1 MVEQGD
7 GWLVRDIML
16 KDVPLREKVTFEPE
30 NRVIFERTRGS
41 ELGRI
46 ENIIGEDTSGNLTL
60 TFAFSLKKDGIPEG
74 SDAEKAHFAPMES
87 AYLNAVAS
95 TLAAVRRTVDEKG
108 REHLAPKHPTDAAG
122 DTKWI
127 YDYYRAVDAMDME
140 RTLAQ
145 HTDDTTLTFANHPDR
160 ARQGEGTRRRSAIC
174 GEVSKGLSHSMTGA
188 WSMHDGQVG
197 VAEAIVQ
204 YTRLDDSLCAI
215 KFCTTLRRR
224 GDKIA
229 DIRIYGDATPLFR
242 SGEIAFASAQRNSE
256 GGVRRMARSSV
267 ARKVVSVRLCRAQS
281 RRRARTP
288 QQQAR
293 CSALHGAS
301 RDRGAERMVSRSTAP
316 INHSMAF
323 GYIGD
328 VQFEIIENI
337 SGKSTYSEFLDRV
350 PEGGDPPPRLC
361 GRRLR
366 CRNQDL
372 RRVVTSSYNAA
383 RSAIP
388 SLGITRATTISA
400 R

>member
-1 MVEQGD
+1 MYQLSRTVPVNEPKKSFLSRHDVWTGLLMKANNALPFVPEMKGCDVVEQGD

-30 NRVIFERTRGS
+30 NRVIFERIRGS

-46 ENIIGEDTSGNLTL
+46 ENVIGEDEQGNLTL
-60 TFAFSLKKDGIPEG
+60 TFAFSLNKDGIPEG

-108 REHLAPKHPTDAAG
+108 REHLAPKQPTDAAG

-145 HTDDTTLTFANHPDR
+145 HTDDTTLTFANHPTV
-160 ARQGEGTRRRSAIC
+160 QGKEGYKAAI
-174 GEVSKGLSHSMTGA
+174 GHLWGSIGGLSHSMVGA

-204 YTRLDDSLCAI
+204 YTRLDGSLCAI

-229 DIRIYGDATPLFR
+229 DIRIYGDATPLF
-242 SGEIAFASAQRNSE
+242 
-256 GGVRRMARSSV
+256 
-267 ARKVVSVRLCRAQS
+267 
-281 RRRARTP
+281 
-288 QQQAR
+288 
-293 CSALHGAS
+293 
-301 RDRGAERMVSRSTAP
+301 AP
-316 INHSMAF
+316 A
-323 GYIGD
+323 
-328 VQFEIIENI
+328 
-337 SGKSTYSEFLDRV
+337 K
-350 PEGGDPPPRLC
+350 
-361 GRRLR
+361 
-366 CRNQDL
+366 
-372 RRVVTSSYNAA
+372 
-383 RSAIP
+383 
-388 SLGITRATTISA
+388 
-400 R
+400 